1 MKLEAVDRH
10 ISTGSCPGAPQPQ
23 SQLQAP
29 MSNGASKR
37 DTQSGYFSSSRL
49 KPKQSA
55 KAPEHLPALN
65 YSMLKDA
72 ALRKKLADLDISTY
86 GSRRVL
92 EQRHKEWVTLWNANC
107 DAAHPKTRS
116 ELLRDLDTWERTM
129 SSAARGSSSYGNHAA
144 QPQVK
149 DKDFDGA
156 SWATSHDSSFK
167 DLIAKARHTKKQA
180 EKKSSEASAPE
191 MKQPDLPPK
200 PAYGTVE
207 PVEGDGQRRESNP
220 MTVPYHSGDQVS
232 GFDRAAG
239 SGLPVMKDEIGPSQR
254 AINGGNG

>member
-29 MSNGASKR
+29 MSNGASKSK
-37 DTQSGYFSSSRL
+37 TQSGYFSSS
-49 KPKQSA
+49 KPKPQQSVR
-55 KAPEHLPALN
+55 APEHLPALN

-86 GSRRVL
+86 GSRQVL
-92 EQRHKEWVTLWNANC
+92 EQRHKEWVTIWNANC

-129 SSAARGSSSYGNHAA
+129 SSAARSSGLYGGHAA
-144 QPQVK
+144 RPQVK
-149 DKDFDGA
+149 DKNFDGA

-167 DLIAKARHTKKQA
+167 DLIAKARQTKKQA
-180 EKKSSEASAPE
+180 EKKASAPE
-191 MKQPDLPPK
+191 ANPVLPPE
-200 PAYGTVE
+200 PAYGAEE
-207 PVEGDGQRRESNP
+207 PVEGQMERRESKSMSAP
-220 MTVPYHSGDQVS
+220 YRSQDYVP
-232 GFDRAAG
+232 GFDRAADTVF
-239 SGLPVMKDEIGPSQR
+239 PVMNDGTAPSQQ
-254 AINGGNG
+254 AINGGDG